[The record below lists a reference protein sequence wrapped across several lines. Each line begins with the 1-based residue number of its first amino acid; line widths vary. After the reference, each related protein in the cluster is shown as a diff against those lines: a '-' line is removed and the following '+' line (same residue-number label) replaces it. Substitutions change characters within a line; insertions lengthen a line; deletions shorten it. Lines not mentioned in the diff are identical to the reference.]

1 MRKSYIKRFKQLS
14 KHLSGEEI
22 KACARLPGSGE
33 QTFTRNRKMPLK
45 DIILCCLA
53 KKGLTT
59 VFELRNYFRQRN
71 NGMKISKQGYLQQR
85 KRLNP
90 DVFSSLNDEYL
101 MDFYNSGEAELW
113 NGYLL
118 LAIDGS
124 KAEVPNS
131 KENRERFG
139 AITNQYT
146 QTGQVRA
153 MVSGIYDILNGFY
166 LDLEIAHISSS
177 EGELA
182 KQNLQHLKSMG
193 IKQPVLVIFDRGYPS
208 LELIDFLEN
217 EGFRYIFR
225 LASNDYRSERNEMRS
240 SDEIITLAHTEPRL
254 RKIRKN
260 HPERYE
266 YMRAKGDTTTRLIT
280 CRLPVGKDL
289 TLISNLF
296 SEFTKEQLQELYY
309 QRWEIEKKYHTL
321 KNKIKFESVTGKAS
335 IYVYQDFQAQILVYN
350 MVQDIRRCADSEVMK
365 AGKGKELKHPIRTNE
380 NIAIGLF
387 KEQMIKIVLEK
398 SPQRQAELL
407 QELQSEMEQ
416 YVLPVRDLPGHERKK
431 NISNKYKNNQKNSF

>member
-1 MRKSYIKRFKQLS
+1 MKKSYIRRFKQLS
-14 KHLSGEEI
+14 KHLSEEEI
-22 KACARLPGSGE
+22 KVCARLPGSGE

-45 DIILCCLA
+45 DMILCCLA

-59 VFELRNYFRQRN
+59 VFELRHYFWQRN

-90 DVFSSLNDEYL
+90 DIFSSLNDEYL

-118 LAIDGS
+118 LTIDGS

-139 AITNQYT
+139 AMTNQHT
-146 QTGQVRA
+146 EIGQVRA

-166 LDLEIAHISSS
+166 LDIEIAHISNI

-208 LELIDFLEN
+208 LELIDFLEK

-260 HPERYE
+260 HSECYE
-266 YMRAKGDTTTRLIT
+266 YMRAKVETTTRLIT
-280 CRLPVGKDL
+280 CKLPADKDL
-289 TLISNLF
+289 TLITNLF

-321 KNKIKFESVTGKAS
+321 KNKMKFESVTGKAA
-335 IYVYQDFQAQILVYN
+335 IYVYQDFRAQILVYN
-350 MVQDIRRCADSEVMK
+350 MVQDIRRYADSEVRK